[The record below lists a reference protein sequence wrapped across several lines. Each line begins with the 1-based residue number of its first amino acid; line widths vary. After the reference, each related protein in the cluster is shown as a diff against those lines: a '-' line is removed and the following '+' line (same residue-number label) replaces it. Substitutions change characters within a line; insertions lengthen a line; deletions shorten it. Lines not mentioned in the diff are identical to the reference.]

1 MVLKFRMCRLEDHF
15 GAPLGLVNWR
25 LERVV
30 VVVASFIVAY
40 RVIEA
45 QLT

>member
-1 MVLKFRMCRLEDHF
+1 MVLKFRMYRLEDHF

-30 VVVASFIVAY
+30 VVASFIVAY
-40 RVIEA
+40 R
-45 QLT
+45 

>member
-1 MVLKFRMCRLEDHF
+1 MVLKFRMYRLEDHF

-30 VVVASFIVAY
+30 VASFIVAY

>member
-30 VVVASFIVAY
+30 VVASFIVAY